1 MNQLYAIY
9 HFIRHLLVS
18 NKRGHGVHSPFVYQF
33 VKDVIDHQEQF
44 YCFEDIESLR
54 AKLLL
59 TDQEIAVTDLGA
71 GSRTNNSNKR
81 KIGSIAKSA
90 LKPKKQ
96 AQLLF
101 RIANYFQ
108 PKKSIELGTSFG
120 LSSLYLSQWSQK
132 SQLMTIEGCPNIA
145 KIAQLNFEKLSATN
159 IQQFVGDFREQLPKA
174 LNQSKSVDLIY
185 FDGNHTEEA
194 TMDYFEQ
201 CLPFAHND
209 SVFIFD
215 DIYWSKGMTNAWR
228 RIKADERVKVTID
241 TYYFGLV
248 FFRKEQPKEDFTV
261 YH

>member
-1 MNQLYAIY
+1 MNQLHAIY
-9 HFIRHLLVS
+9 HFIRHLIVS

-33 VKDVIDHQEQF
+33 VKNVIDNQAQYYIF
-44 YCFEDIESLR
+44 QDIESLR

-71 GSRTNNSNKR
+71 GSRTNNKNKR
-81 KIGSIAKSA
+81 KINAIAHSA

-101 RIANYFQ
+101 RIANYFR
-108 PKKSIELGTSFG
+108 PKNSIELGTSFG
-120 LSSLYLSQWSQK
+120 LSSLYLSQWSAK
-132 SQLMTIEGCPNIA
+132 NQLTTIEGCPNIA
-145 KIAQLNFEKLSATN
+145 KVAQLNFDKLNVKN
-159 IQQFVGDFREQLPKA
+159 ITSLVGDFNHHLSTLLKQLKT
-174 LNQSKSVDLIY
+174 VDLVY

-194 TMDYFEQ
+194 TLNYFET
-201 CLPFAHND
+201 CVPFSHND

-215 DIYWSKGMTNAWR
+215 DIYWSKGMTKAWKK
-228 RIKADERVKVTID
+228 IKADSRVTLTID